1 MKFDPPMREK
11 FEMCRKLG
19 GDASTHMRAYLAD
32 VKSMD
37 AEIGRLLAKLDELG
51 LRDNTIV
58 VFSSDQ
64 GAAPL
69 RATDELPERKQER
82 ARQNASLRLNAMGSA
97 GPLRG
102 GKHGMYE
109 GGVRVPFIVRW
120 PGYVPAGVVD
130 EKSVCSLADWLPTL
144 CQITGTPLPE
154 IEFDG
159 EDVSAAWL
167 GKAVHVRKKPLL
179 WKTSAPGSDAGIRV
193 DQWKL
198 FHPTRKNGGP
208 LELYNVVA
216 DPAESQNVA
225 EQHPDIVKKLSATVE
240 AWVATL
246 PKEYVKT
253 KDKDD

>member
-1 MKFDPPMREK
+1 MREK

-19 GDASTHMRAYLAD
+19 GDVDTHMRAYLAD

-51 LRDNTIV
+51 LRENTIV

-82 ARQNASLRLNAMGSA
+82 ARQNVNLRLNAMGSA

-109 GGVRVPFIVRW
+109 GGVRVPFIIRW
-120 PGYVPAGVVD
+120 PGHVPVGRTD

-154 IEFDG
+154 IAFDG

-167 GKAVHVRKKPLL
+167 GKQVHVRKKPLL
-179 WKTSAPGSDAGIRV
+179 WKTSSPGSDACSRDGP
-193 DQWKL
+193 WKL
-198 FHPTRKNGGP
+198 IYPERKNGGP
-208 LELYNVVA
+208 LEQFDVLS
-216 DPAESQNVA
+216 DPAESQNLA
-225 EQHPDIVKKLSATVE
+225 AKHPDIVKKLSTTVE
-240 AWVATL
+240 AWVSTL

-253 KDKDD
+253 KDKEN